1 LSEEEAAEGSAQRSG
16 RGPRGGQGKFSQPKP
31 VKEGEEHEVTI
42 ETVGR
47 KGDGIAKIQDFVVFV
62 PNTKAGDKVKIR
74 ITGIGGSFATGTI
87 VQ

>member
-1 LSEEEAAEGSAQRSG
+1 MEEGSVGSTPRSERGFQKGPG
-16 RGPRGGQGKFSQPKP
+16 RFGQPVP

-47 KGDGIAKIQDFVVFV
+47 KGDCIEKILNFIIFV
-62 PNTKAGDKVKIR
+62 PNTKAGDKVKVK
-74 ITGIGGSFATGTI
+74 ITGIRGSFATTI